1 MINEAS
7 ANQRQQQRFLFL
19 RSQKL
24 IARQHFD
31 LFYFFVLIN
40 HLSTS
45 TQLTL
50 FEKLVGAFLTCST
63 VTSTAMCSFPNYLS
77 F

>member
-1 MINEAS
+1 MIHEAS
-7 ANQRQQQRFLFL
+7 TNQRQQQMFLFL

-50 FEKLVGAFLTCST
+50 FKKLVGAFLTFCT
-63 VTSTAMCSFPNYLS
+63 L
-77 F
+77 